1 MVTPL
6 QFLSETSL
14 NQEED
19 QNLIAAK
26 ARFTIDLLT
35 IAIDTLI

>member
-1 MVTPL
+1 MVTPH
-6 QFLSETSL
+6 QFLSETSS

-35 IAIDTLI
+35 IALDALI